1 MAEEKS
7 FGPDAQPWPE
17 GGWSEEIVTLT
28 GATVVPPVESAFVQK
43 AGVLDASGGYCPHG
57 ALWRRYRPITTEPDR
72 PAEIAETLSGRW
84 LWGGVLWVHFG
95 HFLVESTSR
104 LWGLEYLDKP
114 VDGIVFI
121 PKRPKV
127 GDTLHGFQKDFIHMM
142 SPGLPIHVA
151 TAPTAVEDLVV
162 PGQGFGLGQIAFG
175 TQKFRDAA
183 HRAFARDVKPEGPE
197 KLYISRS
204 ALGLGKGGLLGE
216 EHLEDLLRAEG
227 YDIFHPEQ
235 HDMQTQIAR
244 YKAAKKVIAADGSAL
259 HLFAM
264 VGTAEQ
270 PVAMILRRT
279 SGANTHLTNNLASFC
294 GRPPLVIKA
303 LRTEWLKAKS
313 GKSDRHSFGELDH
326 KAIGQALGAG
336 GFVREGLDWPVLT
349 ETQRAQVLSEKG
361 LDSRNFVESKAF
373 IRKQKRAERR
383 AKRALK
389 AAE

>member
-1 MAEEKS
+1 MSETQS

-17 GGWSEEIVTLT
+17 GGWSEEIVTLSD
-28 GATVVPPVESAFVQK
+28 AVVVPPNESGFVQE
-43 AGVLDASGGYCPHG
+43 AGVLDGQGAYCPHG
-57 ALWRRYRPITTEPDR
+57 ALWRRYRPITTEPLF
-72 PAEIAETLSGRW
+72 PTEPTQTLSGRW

-104 LWGLEYLDKP
+104 LWGLEFLDKP
-114 VDGIVFI
+114 VDGILFI

-127 GDTLHGFQKDFIHMM
+127 GDTVHGFQRDFIHLM
-142 SPGLPIHVA
+142 SPDLPIRVA
-151 TAPTAVEDLVV
+151 TETTRVTELVV
-162 PGQGFGLGQIAFG
+162 PGQGFGLGKIAHG
-175 TQKFRDAA
+175 TGKFRDAMHA
-183 HRAFARDVKPEGPE
+183 GFAKDVEPDGPD

-227 YDIFHPEQ
+227 YEIFHPQQ
-235 HDMQTQIAR
+235 HDMRTQIAR
-244 YKAAKKVIAADGSAL
+244 YKAAKQVVAADGSAL
-259 HLFAM
+259 HMFAM
-264 VGTAEQ
+264 VGRSDQ

-279 SGANTHLTNNLASFC
+279 SGANTHLANNIASFC
-294 GRPPLVIKA
+294 GRDPLVIKA

-326 KAIGQALGAG
+326 SAIGKSLNEARFIEG
-336 GFVREGLDWPVLT
+336 GLDWPVLT
-349 ETQRAQVLSEKG
+349 EDQRKQIMADKG
-361 LDSRNFVESKAF
+361 LNTAHFVESPEFK
-373 IRKQKRAERR
+373 RKRKRAAKQ